1 MSKSQRKLI
10 RKANNDSSEVDT
22 RSEPIL
28 ETKLPESK
36 AVAIANILQPRAE
49 SEPLPKSSPTLE
61 QPDLPKRIKSEATG
75 WYWIMIALTLV
86 SSMAVLVIGEVGTL
100 AYIRYVSASLLVL
113 FLPGYALLRAISPS
127 NAQTLGEPNNMYSIT
142 RLSLSIVLSI
152 AIVSVIGLILD
163 FSPLGVTLDSLVL
176 SLSLFTVIFS
186 TIALFRERRGI

>member
-1 MSKSQRKLI
+1 MSETQRKRI
-10 RKANNDSSEVDT
+10 RKANNDSSEVYP

-36 AVAIANILQPRAE
+36 SVATANILQPKTE

-61 QPDLPKRIKSEATG
+61 QPDLPERIKSEATG

-86 SSMAVLVIGEVGTL
+86 SSIAVLLIGEVGTL
-100 AYIRYVSASLLVL
+100 SYIRYVSASLLVL

>member
-1 MSKSQRKLI
+1 MSETQRKRI
-10 RKANNDSSEVDT
+10 RKANNDSSEVYP

-36 AVAIANILQPRAE
+36 SVAAANILQPKTE

-61 QPDLPKRIKSEATG
+61 QPDLPERIKSEATG

-86 SSMAVLVIGEVGTL
+86 SSIAVLLIGEVGTL
-100 AYIRYVSASLLVL
+100 SYIRYVSASLLVL

-127 NAQTLGEPNNMYSIT
+127 KAQTLGEPNNMYSIT

-163 FSPLGVTLDSLVL
+163 FSPLGVTLDSLAL

>member
-36 AVAIANILQPRAE
+36 AFAIANILQPRAE

>member
-1 MSKSQRKLI
+1 MSETQRKRI
-10 RKANNDSSEVDT
+10 RKANNDSSEVYP

-36 AVAIANILQPRAE
+36 SVATANTLQPKTE

-61 QPDLPKRIKSEATG
+61 QPDLPERIKSEATG

-86 SSMAVLVIGEVGTL
+86 SSIAVLLIGEVGTL
-100 AYIRYVSASLLVL
+100 SYIRYVSASLLVL

-127 NAQTLGEPNNMYSIT
+127 KAQTLGEPNNMYSIT

-163 FSPLGVTLDSLVL
+163 FSPLGVTLDSLAL